1 LASLIDILAMG
12 IYDVSGAALSGGTV
26 ETFHKDRTTKKPI
39 YSDAGLSTALAN
51 PATLDA
57 AGRVIAYTDSDTSII
72 AKDSKGSVVK
82 YLDVIRYKRG
92 LITSDEISSASIS
105 SRTISGMDGDGIGQ
119 NIDGSLFVK
128 TDGVT
133 STISAGKLSHL
144 VAAHVANFIVSGESG
159 GYVNSTTTE
168 TDITNLS
175 CTITTNGRPVILM
188 FFPFGLS
195 RIIMSEVTTGV
206 ATATI
211 RLYRGATVI
220 SRQRL
225 GIGRAVASSASI
237 TYPGSIIFHIDKPAA
252 GTYTYRA
259 TGQAGN
265 ADVLQVTNTSMVA
278 IEI

>member
-1 LASLIDILAMG
+1 MG

-159 GYVNSTTTE
+159 GYVNNTTTE